1 MAIII
6 KNEEQI
12 NGIRLSCEL
21 AADTLRLL
29 KYQVRDGVSTEKL
42 NEIAETFI
50 RDHGAIPAP
59 LNYHGFPKAICT
71 SLNEV
76 ICHGIPSETSIL
88 KDGDIIN
95 IDVTTILNG
104 YYGDTSTMF
113 AVGEVSEEARLLM
126 SVTQDCLAV
135 GICQVKPE
143 VPFYKIGESI
153 TQYAHSRGFSV
164 VYQFCGHGTGVDF
177 HEEPQISHAYNSR
190 IKDLRKMKP
199 GMIFTIEPMIN
210 QGVSEAVIDPDDK
223 WTARTKD
230 GRLSAQYEHTVLVTN
245 DGVEVLTK

>member
-1 MAIII
+1 MPIII
-6 KNEEQI
+6 KNEKQI

-21 AADTLRLL
+21 AADTLRFL
-29 KYQVRDGVSTEKL
+29 KYQVREGVSTEKI
-42 NEIAETFI
+42 NELAETYI

-88 KDGDIIN
+88 KNGDIIN

-113 AVGEVSEEARLLM
+113 AIGDVSDEAKRLM
-126 SVTQDCLAV
+126 AVTQDCLAI

-143 VPFYKIGESI
+143 VEFYKISEAI
-153 TQYAHSRGFSV
+153 TKYAQNRGFSV

-177 HEEPQISHAYNSR
+177 HEEPQIVHFYNEKT
-190 IKDLRKMKP
+190 KDTRKMKP
-199 GMIFTIEPMIN
+199 GMIFTIEPMLN
-210 QGVSEAVIDPDDK
+210 QGLSEAVIDKDDK

-230 GRLSAQYEHTVLVTN
+230 GSLSAQYEHTVLVTK